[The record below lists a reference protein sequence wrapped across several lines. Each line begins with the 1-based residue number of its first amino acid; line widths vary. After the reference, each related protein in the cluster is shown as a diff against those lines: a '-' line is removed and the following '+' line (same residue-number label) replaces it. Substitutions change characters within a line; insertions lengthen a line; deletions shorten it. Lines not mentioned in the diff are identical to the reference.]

1 MINLYKPTK
10 NIGTWQQMVVRLTKE
25 RDELVARN
33 KELEE
38 ENMGLKRRC
47 CALWKEVTE
56 ERAKYDS

>member
-33 KELEE
+33 KELVE

-47 CALWKEVTE
+47 CDLWKEVTE